1 MVLYV
6 CTLFSALTFGFHQS
20 QMASQSLDSVN
31 EVLCGSGM
39 IVPGIEVGDGH
50 QSLSSDLM
58 PTCPLCSSL
67 GHGAALTALGWSL
80 GYLPISPSTPPI
92 NQEWSKPAPR
102 FTWPTLNPRAPPVAS
117 FATGLPS

>member
-20 QMASQSLDSVN
+20 QMASQSLGSVN
-31 EVLCGSGM
+31 EVLCGSGT
-39 IVPGIEVGDGH
+39 IVPGIELGDGH
-50 QSLSSDLM
+50 QSYSADLM

-67 GHGAALTALGWSL
+67 GHGTALTALGWSL
-80 GYLPISPSTPPI
+80 DYLPVIHSAPPI
-92 NQEWSKPAPR
+92 NQGWSKPPPR

-117 FATGLPS
+117 RATGLPS